1 MGEHLINPT
10 NQQSNVNTDLSVV
23 MEGSSEAIHE
33 SAHKGEEEEVKD
45 LKKVEA
51 LPKVSALK
59 YISSKQSLEK
69 TATIALKENENPASA
84 KKTEVSNKKTESSP
98 KIHKAGT

>member
-59 YISSKQSLEK
+59 YISSKQSLER
-69 TATIALKENENPASA
+69 TALKENENPA
-84 KKTEVSNKKTESSP
+84 SNKKTESSP